1 MGQAL
6 RQGHEE
12 LNAELARTRHR
23 QQQIECE
30 IKRLVDAIAQ
40 GQASQSFMAAIGER
54 ETELRAVTNRLLEP
68 GPGSLQARLDEL
80 RTFAVSRLTKI
91 RELISHPE
99 SVDLARAELAE
110 HFVTFTLEPTVGRR
124 TGVSCSW
131 QSRLLWR
138 RSDGANAWKWT
149 RWKKDSS
156 LSSS

>member
-1 MGQAL
+1 VIDYAVARMGQAL

-23 QQQIECE
+23 KQQIECE

-80 RTFAVSRLTKI
+80 RTFAVSRLT
-91 RELISHPE
+91 
-99 SVDLARAELAE
+99 
-110 HFVTFTLEPTVGRR
+110 
-124 TGVSCSW
+124 
-131 QSRLLWR
+131 
-138 RSDGANAWKWT
+138 
-149 RWKKDSS
+149 
-156 LSSS
+156 